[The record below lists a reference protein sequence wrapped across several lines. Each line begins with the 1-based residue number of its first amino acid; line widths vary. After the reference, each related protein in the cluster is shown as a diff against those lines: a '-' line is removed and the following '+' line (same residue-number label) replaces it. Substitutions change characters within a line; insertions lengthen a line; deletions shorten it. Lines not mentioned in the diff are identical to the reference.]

1 MQAAGVA
8 WLVLVIGPGTSV
20 WADPAVRLR
29 VHGDC
34 PTKEQV
40 SAALH
45 YLLIKGFGQ
54 AVAPDAAQSDLLLE
68 VVEDGSRYGASLA
81 GQTREYED
89 PTRDCED
96 RARVVAVFAAMTLEP
111 PEVEGR
117 ARRPPQA
124 EQHQIELGVGVHSDA
139 GLQRTNQA
147 FAWGGELRAA
157 LSGRRWGVELGAG
170 GQASAALAW
179 GTYKAK
185 ITRFPA
191 DISARATFRHGPR
204 VAHLSAGAA
213 FVIFRLRGESPG
225 ISVQDGGTR
234 LNLGLR
240 AAISI
245 GLLSD
250 APIRPFLTL
259 QASVWPKVYAA
270 VVDSVGQV
278 GTIPVVWV
286 GVTVGVA
293 MGSR

>member
-1 MQAAGVA
+1 MQTAGMV
-8 WLVLVIGPGTSV
+8 WVVLVIGTGTRV

-29 VHGDC
+29 VDGDC
-34 PTKEQV
+34 PTQEQV

-45 YLLIKGFGQ
+45 YLLTKGSGEV
-54 AVAPDAAQSDLLLE
+54 VAPDAAQSDLLLE
-68 VVEDGSRYGASLA
+68 VVEDGSRYRVSLA

-96 RARVVAVFAAMTLEP
+96 RARVVAVFAAITLEP

-117 ARRPPQA
+117 ARQPPQA
-124 EQHQIELGVGVHSDA
+124 KQHQIELGVGVQSDV
-139 GLQRTNQA
+139 GLRRANPT

-170 GQASAALAW
+170 GQAPADLAW

-191 DISARATFRHGPR
+191 DISARAIFRHGPQ
-204 VAHLSAGAA
+204 VTHLSAGAA
-213 FVIFRLRGESPG
+213 FVIFRLRGESSG
-225 ISVQDGGTR
+225 VYVQDGGTR
-234 LNLGLR
+234 LGLGLR

-245 GLLSD
+245 GLLPD
-250 APIRPFLTL
+250 APIWPFLTL
-259 QASVWPKVYAA
+259 QASVWPRVYAA

-278 GTIPVVWV
+278 GTIPAVWV

-293 MGSR
+293 MGTR